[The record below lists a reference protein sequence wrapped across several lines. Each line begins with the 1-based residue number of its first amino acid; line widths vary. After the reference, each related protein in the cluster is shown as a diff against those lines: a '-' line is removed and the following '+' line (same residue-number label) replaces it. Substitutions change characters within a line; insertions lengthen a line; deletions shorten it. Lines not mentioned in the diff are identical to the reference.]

1 MKNMCVIH
9 ALNSNSI
16 DNVWPICLPISETY
30 QSSSFNELWPIIAGW
45 GRVQEEGNSSDVLQT
60 LYLSILKNSECKKQ
74 FRKQGKLISENQFDK
89 TVICA
94 GDLNGGHDSCK
105 GDSGGPM
112 MHSIQEG
119 TRWRIYQ
126 IGKFLILSFIITHLF
141 SLCFY

>member
-1 MKNMCVIH
+1 MNNT
-9 ALNSNSI
+9 LQFSNSTA
-16 DNVWPICLPISETY
+16 NVWPICLPLSETY
-30 QSSSFNELWPIIAGW
+30 QRDSFKELLTLIAGW

-60 LYLSILKNSECKKQ
+60 LYLPILKNSECKKQ

-119 TRWRIYQ
+119 TKWRIYQ
-126 IGKFLILSFIITHLF
+126 IGKILIFLFTVLHLFAFFFLSF
-141 SLCFY
+141 C